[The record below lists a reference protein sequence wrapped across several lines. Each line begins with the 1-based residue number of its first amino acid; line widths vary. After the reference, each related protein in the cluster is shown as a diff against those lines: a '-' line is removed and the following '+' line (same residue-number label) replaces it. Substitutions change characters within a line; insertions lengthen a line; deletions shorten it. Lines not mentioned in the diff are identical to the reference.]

1 MTLHSLTKTSERHK
15 SPFEKANELIEL
27 AKQVTDSAIRERILD
42 AIERYYLVDVTII
55 IKGNS
60 IVIEKKPDFTKDIL
74 VLLLFYVVIF
84 ATAFISFSQL
94 GFFLGAGVVI
104 GTYALA
110 TLMMGVILR
119 MRGDITQRGLL
130 AMVREGFKALN
141 LLRRH

>member
-1 MTLHSLTKTSERHK
+1 MATYSLAEINRSHK
-15 SPFEKANELIEL
+15 SPYEKANELIEL
-27 AKQVTDSAIRERILD
+27 AKQVTDPAIRKPILD
-42 AIERYYLVDVTII
+42 AIERYYRVDVTII
-55 IKGNS
+55 I
-60 IVIEKKPDFTKDIL
+60 EKKPDPTKDIL

-94 GFFLGAGVVI
+94 GFSLGVGVVI

-119 MRGDITQRGLL
+119 VRDKLTEKGLL

-141 LLRRH
+141 LLRRK